1 MFVAEKL
8 SEIAYSQLMETLYV
22 QEAGLDANAKERSLF
37 AELTEGLEALAANRE
52 GKIALKTDSM
62 VLAAP
67 GPIEPSESM
76 RRRVGFLA
84 GEITVPD
91 DFNEMGEDEISQLF
105 GGGS

>member
-1 MFVAEKL
+1 M
-8 SEIAYSQLMETLYV
+8 AYSQPTGALFV
-22 QEAGLDANAKERSLF
+22 QEPDAKERSFF

-76 RRRVGFLA
+76 RRRAGFLI
-84 GEITVPD
+84 GEVTVPD

-105 GGGS
+105 GTQ